1 VKQVAKKTKKQK
13 MVPLFTIIGFLG
25 AKKPYKNID
34 VAQTRLVE
42 YLFY

>member
-13 MVPLFTIIGFLG
+13 VVPLFTITGFLG
-25 AKKPYKNID
+25 ARKPYKNSD
-34 VAQTRLVE
+34 VPQTRLVE